1 MVVCCRRAEGRQEM
15 IKKLVGSFK
24 KNPNHLD
31 FESGAD
37 VGSDAA
43 YSDQQNKWQ
52 VGLLP
57 RGTEN
62 ISELFYDV

>member
-43 YSDQQNKWQ
+43 YSDQQNKW
-52 VGLLP
+52 
-57 RGTEN
+57 
-62 ISELFYDV
+62 